1 MGILDSFRRIFTG
14 FQWYPAPRQE
24 PTSLRY
30 VAVPFRRV
38 GGEIQFLMI
47 TSRRTRRWIF
57 PKGSLI
63 EGLSPAQTA
72 AEEAFEEAGVRGTVG
87 PAPIGHYHA
96 LKSGP
101 AGETTLSIEMYPLAV
116 DEQLDQWP
124 EMDERQR
131 QWVTL
136 AQAQRQLSE
145 PDLVAMAEL
154 IAGGATS

>member
-1 MGILDSFRRIFTG
+1 MGILDRFRSIFMG
-14 FQWYPAPRQE
+14 FQWHRPPGQE
-24 PTSLRY
+24 PTSLQY
-30 VAVPFRRV
+30 GAIPFRRV
-38 GGEIQFLMI
+38 GGEIQFMMI

-57 PKGSLI
+57 PKGNPI

-87 PAPIGHYHA
+87 AAPIGHYHA
-96 LKSGP
+96 LRSGP
-101 AGETTLSIEMYPLAV
+101 AGATTLSIEMYPLVV

-154 IAGGATS
+154 IAGGDTS